1 MRAVG
6 DNDVIDYLV
15 SVAEANPDRINN
27 LYTGSDTSLRLL
39 FMEAKDKKVIY
50 VKNKL
55 YFYADNILLGATDDA
70 VITWMKDPKNVKTLE
85 LIKHDTYPD
94 LYGGGGEGD
103 E

>member
-1 MRAVG
+1 
-6 DNDVIDYLV
+6 
-15 SVAEANPDRINN
+15 
-27 LYTGSDTSLRLL
+27 
-39 FMEAKDKKVIY
+39 
-50 VKNKL
+50 
-55 YFYADNILLGATDDA
+55 LLGATDDA